1 VPIAIKP
8 RKMTDGNEYKKIE
21 LKSKYRILIANDDL
35 FQLKMIDF
43 FLNKKFDLNTTTS
56 FNGKMAL
63 DIFKQFIND
72 YQNDISDNE
81 MVCYNAIILDLNMPI
96 MGGF

>member
-1 VPIAIKP
+1 MKSI
-8 RKMTDGNEYKKIE
+8 YK
-21 LKSKYRILIANDDL
+21 ILIANDDL
-35 FQLKMIDF
+35 FQLKMID
-43 FLNKKFDLNTTTS
+43 LILKNKFDFNTTTS

-81 MVCYNAIILDLNMPI
+81 MICYDAIILDLNMPI

>member
-1 VPIAIKP
+1 
-8 RKMTDGNEYKKIE
+8 
-21 LKSKYRILIANDDL
+21 
-35 FQLKMIDF
+35 
-43 FLNKKFDLNTTTS
+43 
-56 FNGKMAL
+56 MAL

-81 MVCYNAIILDLNMPI
+81 MICYNAIILDLNMPI